1 MAQYCSIATRCYG
14 TVTRVVDLEDV
25 QRSLET
31 IGATLRDAREKAYM
45 TQSEVGQRAGVS
57 RQLVSRIE
65 QGSNGEISA
74 YVAVAAALQF
84 RFTVVR
90 ESALHTH
97 ELAGLDFTH

>member
-1 MAQYCSIATRCYG
+1 MLRYRDTWLILRTFSGVWR
-14 TVTRVVDLEDV
+14 
-25 QRSLET
+25 RSVL
-31 IGATLRDAREKAYM
+31 TLRDAREKAYM